1 MHPRIGVFNLS
12 LTAKQRSTT
21 MKKSIFRLMT
31 VAAAALTLVACTTA
45 EPEAPATGNNDTVEV
60 SLYATQSI
68 VEDTSRSTLVPNDTD
83 TAFDASWESGDI
95 MGVCTQYS
103 TDGASYTGKQTNA
116 ALTCDGNSFNGTMST
131 QEGATHWTYN
141 AYYPYASSTS
151 AIPFGNRVQNGNN
164 FNGDYDLMYGVLEGV
179 ESATPGVDANGD
191 PIYIDMVRNTAILY
205 FHLTNT
211 AEWANGETI
220 QRAIL
225 TGAKWF
231 AGTYAKYSTSSY
243 AYSIESANRTTEIEM
258 TFEEG
263 TNPTANEAQLYFN
276 IYTSQSNQKFTLTV
290 YTENH
295 KLVIEN
301 QTATNYENGKLYKI
315 AGDTTD
321 KWVEYS
327 TGPLAAPAISEDY
340 TVTHNSAT
348 FSWEAVEGA
357 VGYIYKF
364 GEDGEEKEISSTSAA
379 YTDLEPETD
388 YAITLYVKALG
399 DGIERGDSDWASK
412 DFNIT
417 TPAAPAA
424 GSTTTYTWDFASAEF
439 DGYATAITKSDN
451 KTYVGTWNGL
461 TITAGGGSIKMT
473 TGGGVRC
480 LRLGGSGSTTKR
492 VLTYTA
498 NGTGTLTVVASNT
511 GSSADAGRLLYVQ
524 TGTDSTGKQSVAA
537 GEGTTD
543 SPKSCE
549 YSISVTEPT
558 TIYIYTSASLN
569 IYSVT
574 YTETI

>member
-1 MHPRIGVFNLS
+1 
-12 LTAKQRSTT
+12 

-83 TAFDASWESGDI
+83 TAFDASWESGDV

-103 TDGASYTGKQTNA
+103 TDGASYEGKQTNA

-131 QEGATHWTYN
+131 QESATHWTYN

-225 TGAKWF
+225 TGTKWF

-243 AYSIESANRTTEIEM
+243 AYSIESSYRTTEIEM

-276 IYTSQSNQKFTLTV
+276 IYTSQSDQKFTLTV

-301 QTATNYENGKLYKI
+301 QTATDYVNGKLYKI

-327 TGPLAAPAISEDY
+327 TGPLDAPAISEDY

-364 GEDGEEKEISSTSAA
+364 GEDGDEKEISSTSAA
-379 YTDLEPETD
+379 YTGLEPETD

-399 DGIERGDSDWASK
+399 DGIERDDSEEWAYK
-412 DFNIT
+412 AFNIT
-417 TPAAPAA
+417 TLAAPAA
-424 GSTTTYTWDFASAEF
+424 GSTTTYTWDFANLTASDSVTETTSLGATEDASRILEIVPGGKTIKF
-439 DGYATAITKSDN
+439 NEGTCLGNKSLRVHFNGATSVGSDGYPTNRHMKFTAKNS
-451 KTYVGTWNGL
+451 
-461 TITAGGGSIKMT
+461 
-473 TGGGVRC
+473 
-480 LRLGGSGSTTKR
+480 
-492 VLTYTA
+492 
-498 NGTGTLTVVASNT
+498 GTLTVTHLAG
-511 GSSADAGRLLYVQ
+511 GSDRKTYIKAGAADAVTLSPS
-524 TGTDSTGKQSVAA
+524 TDKNDVNNAQSI
-537 GEGTTD
+537 EL
-543 SPKSCE
+543 
-549 YSISVTEPT
+549 SISGET
-558 TIYIYTSASLN
+558 TVYIYCADGTVYYHGLVWVEN
-569 IYSVT
+569 N
-574 YTETI
+574 